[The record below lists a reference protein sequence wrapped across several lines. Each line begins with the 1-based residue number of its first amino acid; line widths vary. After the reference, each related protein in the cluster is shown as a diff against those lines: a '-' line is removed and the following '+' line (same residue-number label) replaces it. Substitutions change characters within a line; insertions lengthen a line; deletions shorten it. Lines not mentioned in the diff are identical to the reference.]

1 MASEVQIT
9 FRKAQPG
16 DENFLRLVYASTR
29 AAELALVPHW
39 SEDQKSS
46 FVSQQFEAQDTHYKL
61 VYPDAEYLII
71 NIDSG
76 AAGRLYVHYAPKDI
90 RIIDIAL
97 LDDFR
102 GQGYGSRILKGIL
115 QGAQASGRTVS
126 IHVEKV
132 NPALSLYQK
141 LGFQIIEDTHGL
153 YYLMKWHPVE

>member
-71 NIDSG
+71 NIDSD

-102 GQGYGSRILKGIL
+102 GQGYGSRILKDIL
-115 QGAQASGRTVS
+115 QNAQASGRTVS
-126 IHVEKV
+126 IHVEKI
-132 NPALSLYQK
+132 NPALGLYQK